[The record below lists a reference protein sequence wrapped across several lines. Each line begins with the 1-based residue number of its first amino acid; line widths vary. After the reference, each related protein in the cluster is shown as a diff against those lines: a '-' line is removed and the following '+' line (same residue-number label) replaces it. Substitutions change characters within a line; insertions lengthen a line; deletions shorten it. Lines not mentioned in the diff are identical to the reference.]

1 MERSTA
7 IYAPCTLPYFQ
18 KLRRCRLNHSLAA
31 CLFVCLLPSPS
42 LTFQCTRHKAHIT
55 LLQSVIQILAPARLL
70 FCKSPVSMWY
80 FFGSLYGRKMMN
92 IQWNTYNVHG
102 ITLMWRNTWGPC
114 LTNMS
119 LLNRRL
125 WWQGRRS
132 CANQKTH
139 SDAESRGWTEQRSL
153 YPEDLVSQIHQIH
166 GLRTLLKKENT
177 VICELWQADDLDTT
191 GDSLEE
197 RETLACSSNLVQQA
211 QIQKIFK
218 ENCKFQWLYFETAW
232 SAGT

>member
-1 MERSTA
+1 M
-7 IYAPCTLPYFQ
+7 
-18 KLRRCRLNHSLAA
+18 
-31 CLFVCLLPSPS
+31 
-42 LTFQCTRHKAHIT
+42 HKAHIT
-55 LLQSVIQILAPARLL
+55 LLQSVIQILAQACLL

-80 FFGSLYGRKMMN
+80 SFSNQTFLVVDMAVEWYEDPACGQFMKYIQSPWHNINVAQSMRSLF
-92 IQWNTYNVHG
+92 NVS
-102 ITLMWRNTWGPC
+102 P
-114 LTNMS
+114 
-119 LLNRRL
+119 LNRRL

-153 YPEDLVSQIHQIH
+153 NPEDLVSQIYQIH

-177 VICELWQADDLDTT
+177 LTCELWQSDDLDTT

-197 RETLACSSNLVQQA
+197 GETLACSSNLVQQT

-218 ENCKFQWLYFETAW
+218 ENCKFERLYFETPW
-232 SAGT
+232 SAQM